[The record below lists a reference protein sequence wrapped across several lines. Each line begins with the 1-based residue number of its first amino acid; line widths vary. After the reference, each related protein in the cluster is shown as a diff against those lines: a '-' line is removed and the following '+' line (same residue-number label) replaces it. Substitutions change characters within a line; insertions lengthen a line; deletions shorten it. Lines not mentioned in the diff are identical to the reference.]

1 MARFLAAAAAA
12 ATGVQVGSAMVAT
25 RVVVDQTGP
34 TSLALLRYAIGFCCL
49 LPVVWL
55 SAGPVR
61 FARRDVL
68 PMALLGITQ
77 FGILIALLNYG
88 LRFIPSA
95 RAALIFATFPLLT
108 MVLAAALGHERLTL
122 PKILGVLLTIAG
134 VGVAL
139 GEKALQGGGAQEWV
153 GELAVFASALSGAV
167 CSVLYR
173 PYLRKYP
180 ALPVSAFA
188 MLASVGF
195 LAILAAGEGFFASPP
210 RFTPGGWLAIVFIGL
225 SSGVGYYLWLWA
237 LGHAPA
243 TQVTVFL
250 ALSPITA
257 AGLGALFLGE
267 AISGVSAVGLACVA
281 LGLWLAHWRAPAQ
294 NGLDVIEHEIG
305 NEKARAVDVPDVPGG
320 VEQEHLEDVTVAA
333 GEPAPLIVDGRAIL
347 AVALERV
354 IQDALGRGGHEAP
367 ELGIGAVDAR
377 VLGELGRRVALRV
390 EADREED
397 GVPPQTLLLELCLE
411 ILEGE
416 TGQGAPEALRAG
428 RVDEADD

>member
-25 RVVVDQTGP
+25 RFVVDQTGP

-55 SAGPVR
+55 SAGLVR

-68 PMALLGITQ
+68 PIALLGIAQ

-134 VGVAL
+134 VEVAL

-195 LAILAAGEGFFASPP
+195 LAILAAGEGFFVSPP
-210 RFTPGGWLAIVFIGL
+210 HFTPGGWLAIVFIGL

-243 TQVTVFL
+243 TQVTAFL

-267 AISGVSAVGLACVA
+267 AISAVSAVGLACVA
-281 LGLWLAHWRAPAQ
+281 LGLWLSHWRAPA
-294 NGLDVIEHEIG
+294 
-305 NEKARAVDVPDVPGG
+305 P
-320 VEQEHLEDVTVAA
+320 
-333 GEPAPLIVDGRAIL
+333 
-347 AVALERV
+347 
-354 IQDALGRGGHEAP
+354 
-367 ELGIGAVDAR
+367 
-377 VLGELGRRVALRV
+377 
-390 EADREED
+390 
-397 GVPPQTLLLELCLE
+397 
-411 ILEGE
+411 
-416 TGQGAPEALRAG
+416 
-428 RVDEADD
+428 

>member
-25 RVVVDQTGP
+25 RFVVDQTGP
-34 TSLALLRYAIGFCCL
+34 TSLALLRYALGFCCL

-68 PMALLGITQ
+68 PIALLGITQ

-88 LRFIPSA
+88 LRFVPSA

-139 GEKALQGGGAQEWV
+139 GEKALQGGGGQEWV

-195 LAILAAGEGFFASPP
+195 LAILAAGEGFFVSPP
-210 RFTPGGWLAIVFIGL
+210 HFTPGGWLAIVFIGL

-267 AISGVSAVGLACVA
+267 AISAVSAVGLACVA
-281 LGLWLAHWRAPAQ
+281 LGLWLSHWRAPA
-294 NGLDVIEHEIG
+294 
-305 NEKARAVDVPDVPGG
+305 P
-320 VEQEHLEDVTVAA
+320 
-333 GEPAPLIVDGRAIL
+333 
-347 AVALERV
+347 
-354 IQDALGRGGHEAP
+354 
-367 ELGIGAVDAR
+367 
-377 VLGELGRRVALRV
+377 
-390 EADREED
+390 
-397 GVPPQTLLLELCLE
+397 
-411 ILEGE
+411 
-416 TGQGAPEALRAG
+416 
-428 RVDEADD
+428 